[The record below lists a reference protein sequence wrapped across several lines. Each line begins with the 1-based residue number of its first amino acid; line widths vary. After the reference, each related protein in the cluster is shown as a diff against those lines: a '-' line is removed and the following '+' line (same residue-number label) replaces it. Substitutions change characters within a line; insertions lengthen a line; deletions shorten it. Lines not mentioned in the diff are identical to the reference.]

1 MIREFR
7 TNPETVL
14 YRFYKLC
21 GNSMYKPHGK
31 INPSLLLSAL
41 KELKNIDF
49 KKIERQY
56 KYTRLFIFS
65 KNDKVLDEMHY
76 QEKKKDH
83 LILDRGC
90 HGLPFTNPMIS
101 SKIIFE
107 YIDNEIQRKNYS
119 CI

>member
-1 MIREFR
+1 
-7 TNPETVL
+7 
-14 YRFYKLC
+14 
-21 GNSMYKPHGK
+21 
-31 INPSLLLSAL
+31 
-41 KELKNIDF
+41 
-49 KKIERQY
+49 
-56 KYTRLFIFS
+56 
-65 KNDKVLDEMHY
+65 MHY